1 MSALTDALSGVDFI
15 VHVVLKVF
23 AAIAYIKFSWRAFRS
38 KKDGDYSEALYTMSK
53 AIVMFIAAL
62 HL

>member
-1 MSALTDALSGVDFI
+1 MSALISALSSVDRI
-15 VHVVLKVF
+15 VRVVLKIF
-23 AAIAYIKFSWRAFRS
+23 AAIAYIQLSRRAFRA
-38 KKDGDYSEALYTMSK
+38 KKDGDYPEALYTMSK